1 MTDTLLDMSN
11 EKKAP
16 ETDNARIRRDIM
28 RKVRVIAPKLD
39 MTVPEYL
46 ADRLAPLVDADY
58 AAIAADMMKEVG
70 KGRRKSD

>member
-1 MTDTLLDMSN
+1 MADTLLDMSH